1 MLEAQHIEG
10 LDITELRGWLTLVVG
25 MVAGAIALLT
35 YFRGQNQRRLE
46 NSFRMIQLFRD
57 SVADEDFQQWIKM
70 FHAASEPAGA
80 KKGYFVSDD
89 GAQVPFAA
97 LYIEGPPDNGA
108 IDRISQ
114 VLDLVAEQALK
125 RTLDLRIFYH
135 EYGQL
140 MDTIHHWLSAD
151 AGSDGKTLAKDLYPS
166 FDLLYLNKK
175 VPNKWRCRRYVY
187 CG

>member
-1 MLEAQHIEG
+1 MDIALIE
-10 LDITELRGWLTLVVG
+10 ELRGWLMLCLGVVG
-25 MVAGAIALLT
+25 GAVGLLT
-35 YFRGQNQRRLE
+35 YHRGQNQRKLE

-57 SVADEDFQQWIKM
+57 SISNDDFEEWIEL

-80 KKGYFVSDD
+80 KHGCFVSE
-89 GAQVPFAA
+89 GGQQIPFRA
-97 LYIEGPPDNGA
+97 LYAEGPPDNGA

-114 VLDLVAEQALK
+114 VFDLVAEQARK

-140 MDTIHHWLSAD
+140 MDTIHAWLSTI
-151 AGSDGKTLAKDLYPS
+151 SETDGEPLVKVLYPS
-166 FDLLYLNKK
+166 FHWLYKKNKI
-175 VPNKWRCRRYVY
+175 PSDWNCRRYVY

>member
-1 MLEAQHIEG
+1 MET
-10 LDITELRGWLTLVVG
+10 LDITELRGWLTLLLG
-25 MVAGAIALLT
+25 MIAGSIALLT
-35 YFRGQNQRRLE
+35 YSRGQNQRRLE

-57 SVADEDFQQWIKM
+57 SVPSEDFDQWVKM

-80 KKGYFVSDD
+80 QHGCFVLDD

-97 LYIEGPPDNGA
+97 LYTEGPPDNGA

-125 RTLDLRIFYH
+125 GTLDLRIFYH

-140 MDTIHHWLSAD
+140 MDTIHYWLSAEV
-151 AGSDGKTLAKDLYPS
+151 GTDGKTLVHDLYPS
-166 FDLLYLNKK
+166 FELLYIKK
-175 VPNKWRCRRYVY
+175 KISNEWRCRRYVY